1 MKKICCILFLLFVAY
16 SCKKEDQIENEV
28 SKIDVNLVVERF
40 DRALSNSSP
49 KDLGQLKKAF
59 PFMFSKYVPDS
70 IFIARMTD
78 TLQNELLDEVNKKFN
93 DFSAIENDITGLFQH
108 LKYYDITFSEPR
120 VVTLTNNVTYRDK
133 VIVTDTIILIP
144 LDNYLGQEHK
154 YYANIPKYIT
164 QNMEP
169 SQIVSNLASDYAK
182 RNIFQSQK
190 KTLLD
195 DMIYFGK
202 QLYFKDKMI
211 PFKND
216 EDKIGYTKLQLEFA
230 KNNEG
235 QIWTNFIENEY
246 LYSTDTTLPGR
257 FITDA
262 PFTKFYLELDRES
275 PGRLGQYIGWQ
286 IVRAYMNN
294 NNEVP
299 FLDMMKKDA
308 VEIFNK
314 SNYKPP
320 K

>member
-1 MKKICCILFLLFVAY
+1 MKKVCGILFLLLLVV
-16 SCKKEDQIENEV
+16 SCKEDDQIENEI
-28 SKIDVNLVVERF
+28 SKVEVNLLVERF
-40 DRALSNSSP
+40 DRAFSEAQP
-49 KDLGQLKKAF
+49 KDLNQLKKTF
-59 PFMFSKYVPDS
+59 PFLFSKYVPDS
-70 IFIARMTD
+70 VFVARMKD
-78 TLQNELLDEVNKKFN
+78 TLQIELHDEVAKKFDN
-93 DFSAIENDITGLFQH
+93 FSNIEDDITKLFQH

-120 VVTLTNNVTYRDK
+120 VVTLTNDVKYRDK
-133 VIVTDTIILIP
+133 VIVTDTIVLIP
-144 LDNYLGQEHK
+144 LDNYLGKDHE

-169 SQIVSNLASDYAK
+169 SKIVPNLASDYAQ
-182 RNIFQSQK
+182 RYTFQSQK

-211 PFKND
+211 PFKSD
-216 EDKIGYTKLQLEFA
+216 EEKIGYTKLQLEFA
-230 KNNEG
+230 KTNEG
-235 QIWTNFIENEY
+235 QIWSNFIENEY
-246 LYSTDTTLPGR
+246 LFSTDSSLPGR
-257 FITDA
+257 FIADA
-262 PFTKFYLELDRES
+262 PFSKFYLQLDRES

-294 NNEVP
+294 NEVP
-299 FLDMMKKDA
+299 FLDMMKQDA